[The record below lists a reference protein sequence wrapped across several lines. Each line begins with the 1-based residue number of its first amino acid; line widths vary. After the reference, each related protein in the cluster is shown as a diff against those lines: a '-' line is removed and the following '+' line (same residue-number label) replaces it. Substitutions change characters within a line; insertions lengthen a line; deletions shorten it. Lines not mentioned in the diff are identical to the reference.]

1 MPAASE
7 DPNVTSDPFK
17 LVTDLRLNA
26 LRDDARR
33 ECLIRA
39 HRTGGPQRRRTAL
52 TSLVKRVVQYGSTL
66 TYRSRESSSG
76 L

>member
-1 MPAASE
+1 M
-7 DPNVTSDPFK
+7 TSDPFK

-39 HRTGGPQRRRTAL
+39 HRTRPQRRRTVL
-52 TSLVKRVVQYGSTL
+52 TSLVKGVVQSGSTL
-66 TYRSRESSSG
+66 TYRWRESSSG
-76 L
+76 LWRAKSSR